1 MISRELFSLQF
12 LMPTLRRAT
21 PADAALITAQ
31 RHQMFADNDLATDSH
46 LAAMDANFNPWLR
59 RHLAAGTYIGFL
71 LEDEATKEVLA
82 SAGIFLQDFPP
93 HWLDIEPTRA
103 YLLNFYTTPEARGRG
118 YANLLLRASIDECR
132 KRNILVVT
140 LHAST
145 FGKPIYEKFGFK
157 QSNEMM
163 YRFDQA

>member
-1 MISRELFSLQF
+1 
-12 LMPTLRRAT
+12 MPNIRLATLDD
-21 PADAALITAQ
+21 ADLITTH
-31 RHQMFADNDLATDSH
+31 RHVMFADNDLATDS
-46 LAAMDANFNPWLR
+46 
-59 RHLAAGTYIGFL
+59 HLAAGTYIGFL

-93 HWLDIEPTRA
+93 HWIDLEPTRA
-103 YLLNFYTTPEARGRG
+103 YLLNFYTTTESRGRG
-118 YANLLLRASIDECR
+118 YANLLLRACIDECR

>member
-1 MISRELFSLQF
+1 
-12 LMPTLRRAT
+12 MPNIRLATLDD
-21 PADAALITAQ
+21 ADLIT
-31 RHQMFADNDLATDSH
+31 RHRHVMFADNDLATESH
-46 LAAMDANFNPWLR
+46 LTAMDANFNPWLR

-93 HWLDIEPTRA
+93 HWIDLEPTRA

-118 YANLLLRASIDECR
+118 YANLLLRACIDECR

>member
-1 MISRELFSLQF
+1 
-12 LMPTLRRAT
+12 MPNIRLATLDD
-21 PADAALITAQ
+21 ADLITNH
-31 RHQMFADNDLATDSH
+31 RHTMFADNNLATESH
-46 LAAMDANFNPWLR
+46 LTAMDTNFNPWVR
-59 RHLAAGTYIGFL
+59 RHLAAGTYIGLL
-71 LEDEATKEVLA
+71 LEDETSQKILA

-118 YANLLLRASIDECR
+118 FANLLLRACVDECR
-132 KRNILVVT
+132 QRNIGVIT

-163 YRFDQA
+163 YLFDQT